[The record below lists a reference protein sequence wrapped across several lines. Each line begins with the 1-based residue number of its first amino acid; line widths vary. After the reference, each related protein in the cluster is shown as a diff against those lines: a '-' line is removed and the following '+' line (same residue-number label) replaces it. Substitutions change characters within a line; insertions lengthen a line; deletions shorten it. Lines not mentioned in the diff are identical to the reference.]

1 MTHAFKKS
9 FLALVAAALSVAAFT
24 GCGNDVPAGAVAK
37 VGDSTVTQDEFDK
50 WLATAAK
57 GNAQGG
63 SAAVPDPPD
72 FKKCVAAKAK
82 TPVPKDQKK
91 PSDDALKKQCKSEY
105 DALKKEVMQFLIQA
119 EWVQQE
125 AADQDIKVTDAQ
137 IKKSFE
143 DQKKQA
149 FPNDKQYKQFLASS
163 GMTEDDILFRVKLD
177 QLQQKLTQ
185 KVTED
190 AKKVSDADIEAYYEK
205 NKKRFAQPERRDL
218 RVVLT
223 KTEAKASQAKQALD
237 SGQPFKKVVKKYSID
252 EASKSQAG
260 LLPAVTQG
268 QQEKAF
274 DQAIFD
280 ARKGILEGPVKTQ
293 FGWYVF
299 KVDKVTKASQQT
311 LEQSKETIK
320 NLLRSQRQ
328 QKALDA
334 FIKSFR
340 EDYKDQTECAD
351 DYRVAE
357 CKNAPKDE
365 TDTGPASGGNPG
377 GQPQQ
382 PAQPAPAPAQPE
394 TPQQP

>member
-9 FLALVAAALSVAAFT
+9 ILALAAAALGVAAFA

-37 VGDSTVTQDEFDK
+37 VGDATITQDEFDK
-50 WLATAAK
+50 WLATAAR

-63 SAAVPDPPD
+63 AAAVPDPPD
-72 FKKCVAAKAK
+72 YEKCVAAKSK
-82 TPVPKDQKK
+82 TPVPKGQKK

-125 AADQDIKVTDAQ
+125 AAEQDIKVTDAQ

-163 GMTEDDILFRVKLD
+163 GMSEDDILFRVKLD

-223 KTEAKASQAKQALD
+223 KTEAKANQAKQALD
-237 SGQPFKKVVKKYSID
+237 SGQSFKKVVKQYSID
-252 EASKSQAG
+252 EASKVQGGKLA
-260 LLPAVTQG
+260 AVAKG
-268 QQEKAF
+268 QQDKALE
-274 DQAIFD
+274 D
-280 ARKGILEGPVKTQ
+280 AVFATNKGQLEGQ
-293 FGWYVF
+293 IGR
-299 KVDKVTKASQQT
+299 ASC
-311 LEQSKETIK
+311 
-320 NLLRSQRQ
+320 
-328 QKALDA
+328 
-334 FIKSFR
+334 R
-340 EDYKDQTECAD
+340 E
-351 DYRVAE
+351 RV
-357 CKNAPKDE
+357 
-365 TDTGPASGGNPG
+365 
-377 GQPQQ
+377 
-382 PAQPAPAPAQPE
+382 
-394 TPQQP
+394 